1 MAASAPVPSFDLG
14 DQVVLITGAG
24 RGIGA
29 AIGRAAAAAGA
40 RAVLSARSVPQLEAV
55 ANEIRTAGGLTDV
68 LPWDLA
74 GPDPA
79 GLVTACLQRHGRVD
93 VLVHAAGNQV
103 RKPLLDYT
111 AGDFDALLAVHLR
124 AAFLLAQA
132 AGQDMATRGGGAI
145 VFVGSLTSE
154 RLGLPTT
161 AGYAA
166 AKSGLLGLMRTFAVA
181 LAPYGVRVNT
191 LIPGFVATELTRDVD
206 GTPERARLTRRVP
219 LGRLG
224 EPADLAGPAVFL
236 ASPAAA
242 YVTGA
247 TLTVDGGWSVA

>member
-103 RKPLLDYT
+103 RKPLFDYT

-166 AKSGLLGLMRTFAVA
+166 AKSGLLGLMRTFAGSA
-181 LAPYGVRVNT
+181 AN
-191 LIPGFVATELTRDVD
+191 FVIR
-206 GTPERARLTRRVP
+206 
-219 LGRLG
+219 
-224 EPADLAGPAVFL
+224 
-236 ASPAAA
+236 
-242 YVTGA
+242 
-247 TLTVDGGWSVA
+247 

>member
-1 MAASAPVPSFDLG
+1 
-14 DQVVLITGAG
+14 
-24 RGIGA
+24 
-29 AIGRAAAAAGA
+29 
-40 RAVLSARSVPQLEAV
+40 VPQLEAV
-55 ANEIRTAGGLTDV
+55 AGEIGAAGGLADV

-103 RKPLLDYT
+103 RKPLFDYT
-111 AGDFDALLAVHLR
+111 AGDFDALVAVHLR

-132 AGQDMATRGGGAI
+132 AGRGMAARGGGAI

-154 RLGLPTT
+154 RLGLPGT

-181 LAPYGVRVNT
+181 LAPYGVRVK
-191 LIPGFVATELTRDVD
+191 GV
-206 GTPERARLTRRVP
+206 PERYVVAIGVQSHMGLDVPVADRTQGSMALLDGLIEAPGSHLHSFRRLWEDRSRP
-219 LGRLG
+219 
-224 EPADLAGPAVFL
+224 EPRTSAPR
-236 ASPAAA
+236 
-242 YVTGA
+242 YVIPE
-247 TLTVDGGWSVA
+247 LIW